1 MKQLLNN
8 KRVSFFCHLILAIGL
23 LPFVILFKKTDS
35 LLWINGHNTNI
46 LDQLMYHITRLPELF
61 LIVFIIIL
69 SAFFERKTFI
79 SAVLAMSVCG
89 ISIVVFKQV
98 IFSDFERPFAWLSQN
113 KINYHQV
120 EGISLHS
127 NGSFPSGHTMSAF
140 CALALAGFISRNGVV
155 QFFLFILAC
164 ASAYSRVYVAQHYLM
179 DVYAGALI
187 GYIYALFFYQLFT
200 NKLKTP
206 YWQNSIFRKSA

>member
-1 MKQLLNN
+1 MAVGVLPIILMTKKHETLLM
-8 KRVSFFCHLILAIGL
+8 
-23 LPFVILFKKTDS
+23 
-35 LLWINGHNTNI
+35 INGFNNNL

-61 LIVFIIIL
+61 FIVFIIIL
-69 SAFFERKTFI
+69 SAFFERKTFMA
-79 SAVLAMSVCG
+79 AVVAMSLCG
-89 ISIVVFKQV
+89 ISIVIFKQI

-120 EGISLHS
+120 AGISLHS

-140 CALALAGFISRNGVV
+140 CALALAGFISKNGFV

-164 ASAYSRVYVAQHYLM
+164 ASAYSRVYVAQHYLV

-187 GYIYALFFYQLFT
+187 GYFYALFFYQLFS

>member
-1 MKQLLNN
+1 M
-8 KRVSFFCHLILAIGL
+8 AIGVLPIILMTKKHETL
-23 LPFVILFKKTDS
+23 LI
-35 LLWINGHNTNI
+35 INGFNNNV

-61 LIVFIIIL
+61 FIVFIIIL
-69 SAFFERKTFI
+69 SAFFERKTFMA
-79 SAVLAMSVCG
+79 AVVAMSLCG
-89 ISIVVFKQV
+89 ISIVIFKQI

-113 KINYHQV
+113 KIKYHHV
-120 EGISLHS
+120 AGISLHS

-140 CALALAGFISRNGVV
+140 CALALAGFISKNGFV

-164 ASAYSRVYVAQHYLM
+164 ASAYSRVYVAQHYLV

-187 GYIYALFFYQLFT
+187 GYFYALFFYQLFS